1 MKVERHY
8 EHFQKPNKIEEGGI
22 LRLSGN
28 FLLDHEEEV
37 LGLVKHEGK
46 LAEERNPLHKV
57 IGIEK
62 ADGGITA
69 TISDHNLALHIGKRL
84 EHAYKGKHE
93 FKFLKGEKY
102 VEVLWRRDD

>member
-8 EHFQKPNKIEEGGI
+8 EDFQKPNKIEEGGVI
-22 LRLSGN
+22 RLSGS
-28 FLLDHEEEV
+28 FLLDHEAEV
-37 LGLVKHEGK
+37 LGLVRHEGGD
-46 LAEERNPLHKV
+46 KV
-57 IGIEK
+57 MNLEK
-62 ADGGITA
+62 VDGVIVA
-69 TISDHNLALHIGKRL
+69 TIADHNVALHIGKSL